1 MGTAMLKDNRLYS
14 VVFNKCP
21 RCHQGDFFI
30 TSSAYSRRFDEMH
43 ETCSHCGEVL
53 EPEPG
58 FYWGSMFVSYAFYTI
73 YTLATFL
80 VFVTWL
86 KIDLDYYLMGLVPT
100 LVALTPYFFRLARRS
115 WLTFFIA
122 YDPQKNR
129 LDSRKQLKV
138 SA

>member
-1 MGTAMLKDNRLYS
+1 MLKDNRLYS

-43 ETCSHCGEVL
+43 ETCSHCGETL
-53 EPEPG
+53 IPEPG

-73 YTLATFL
+73 YTLFTFL

-86 KIDLDYYLMGLVPT
+86 KIDLDYYLIGLV
-100 LVALTPYFFRLARRS
+100 R
-115 WLTFFIA
+115 TFSGWRAVRGSLFSLRTIHKKTGNQA
-122 YDPQKNR
+122 GNR
-129 LDSRKQLKV
+129 
-138 SA
+138 

>member
-1 MGTAMLKDNRLYS
+1 MLKDNRLYS

-43 ETCSHCGEVL
+43 ETCDHCGEVL
-53 EPEPG
+53 IPEPG

-86 KIDLDYYLMGLVPT
+86 KVDLDYYLIGLVPT
-100 LVALTPYFFRLARRS
+100 LVALTPYFFRLARRA

-122 YDPQKNR
+122 YDPEKNR
-129 LDSRKQLKV
+129 MARGKQLNV
-138 SA
+138 TA